1 MQPGWN
7 ICADEKRISAPRRAA
22 QATETG
28 ANRPLFITIPAYANE
43 VANERLDLPPVPS
56 PPGSMLV
63 NVMSV
68 VDQVTSTV
76 PLPVML
82 MMNALRAGEL
92 PDGVALLQI
101 MPCSEHGVEPA
112 GQRIF
117 SLWQG
122 PDVDAVAAAVEGLVG
137 DDCTST
143 CFPVM
148 EDHMYGVGRESVE
161 EKTARLAR
169 KAGANILAFDKRVG
183 ISATVTAAAA
193 ATVTKVK
200 SLSAP
205 KQPKD
210 GDGAEPDPNAAPDK
224 TSLKY
229 VQENVS
235 KEFNQVNEKL
245 LKPAAEATTKAATDT
260 WNTVSTAVNGL
271 FARKDEAA
279 RRKRKRPGAAA
290 VGGDGRVRGRRRG
303 GGDEDDRGGGGGD
316 GTRRGRGRGRKVGT
330 RGRGR
335 GDRAGT
341 AGFARAHVGETRGV
355 IDFRGRLIAMRVVSV
370 VTPTPSPRGAP
381 RVLICTSTMI
391 SVVRGD
397 RGGYFLAAAPG
408 DGWIPLGGSPQPRI
422 PFFSP
427 GLGSR
432 DRSIVSPARAGR
444 ALIVRGALRTAPFLL
459 PTLLPALP
467 CVPPSLPRVVPVT
480 VARG

>member
-1 MQPGWN
+1 
-7 ICADEKRISAPRRAA
+7 
-22 QATETG
+22 
-28 ANRPLFITIPAYANE
+28 
-43 VANERLDLPPVPS
+43 
-56 PPGSMLV
+56 MLV

-122 PDVDAVAAAVEGLVG
+122 PDVDAVAAAVEGLIG

-148 EDHMYGVGRESVE
+148 ENHMYGVGRESVE

-169 KAGANILAFDKRVG
+169 KAGANLLAFDKRVG
-183 ISATVTAAAA
+183 ISATVTAAAV

-205 KQPKD
+205 KRPKD
-210 GDGAEPDPNAAPDK
+210 GEGAEPPDPNAAPDK

-235 KEFNQVNEKL
+235 KEFNHVNEKL
-245 LKPAAEATTKAATDT
+245 FKPAAEATTKAAEATTKAATDT

-271 FARKDEAA
+271 FAKKDE
-279 RRKRKRPGAAA
+279 GAGANAIPVPPPSA
-290 VGGDGRVRGRRRG
+290 VMGAPAVDDVAVETKTIEEVVAVTTNGVRDVD
-303 GGDEDDRGGGGGD
+303 GDE
-316 GTRRGRGRGRKVGT
+316 K
-330 RGRGR
+330 
-335 GDRAGT
+335 
-341 AGFARAHVGETRGV
+341 
-355 IDFRGRLIAMRVVSV
+355 S
-370 VTPTPSPRGAP
+370 
-381 RVLICTSTMI
+381 
-391 SVVRGD
+391 
-397 RGGYFLAAAPG
+397 APG
-408 DGWIPLGGSPQPRI
+408 DGDGVGEIEREPPASPVPT
-422 PFFSP
+422 SEK
-427 GLGSR
+427 
-432 DRSIVSPARAGR
+432 PAA
-444 ALIVRGALRTAPFLL
+444 
-459 PTLLPALP
+459 
-467 CVPPSLPRVVPVT
+467 
-480 VARG
+480 

>member
-1 MQPGWN
+1 MPFAKIRCSQAG
-7 ICADEKRISAPRRAA
+7 IFVRISAPRRAA
-22 QATETG
+22 HQATETG

-122 PDVDAVAAAVEGLVG
+122 ADVDAVAAAVEALIG

-169 KAGANILAFDKRVG
+169 KAGANLLAFDKRVG
-183 ISATVTAAAA
+183 ISATVTAAAV

-205 KQPKD
+205 KQPRD

-235 KEFNQVNEKL
+235 KEFQKVNEEV

-260 WNTVSTAVNGL
+260 WNTVSTAVGGL
-271 FARKDEAA
+271 FAKKDEAN
-279 RRKRKRPGAAA
+279 GANGANVPVPPPSA
-290 VGGDGRVRGRRRG
+290 VMGASAVDDVAVETKTIEEVVAKTNDG
-303 GGDEDDRGGGGGD
+303 GGGEGGGGG
-316 GTRRGRGRGRKVGT
+316 G
-330 RGRGR
+330 
-335 GDRAGT
+335 
-341 AGFARAHVGETRGV
+341 VGE
-355 IDFRGRLIAMRVVSV
+355 IDEEPPASPV
-370 VTPTPSPRGAP
+370 PTSER
-381 RVLICTSTMI
+381 
-391 SVVRGD
+391 
-397 RGGYFLAAAPG
+397 
-408 DGWIPLGGSPQPRI
+408 
-422 PFFSP
+422 
-427 GLGSR
+427 
-432 DRSIVSPARAGR
+432 
-444 ALIVRGALRTAPFLL
+444 
-459 PTLLPALP
+459 
-467 CVPPSLPRVVPVT
+467 PV
-480 VARG
+480 A

>member
-1 MQPGWN
+1 VKSEDLTETLCSIAENGNYDGSILQRFLCINLVFAVCWKSVAARLEYL
-7 ICADEKRISAPRRAA
+7 CRREEDIGTEARPA

-271 FARKDEAA
+271 FARKDE
-279 RRKRKRPGAAA
+279 GAGANAIPVPPPSA
-290 VGGDGRVRGRRRG
+290 VMGASAVDDVAVETKTIEEVVAVTAPGGDGD
-303 GGDEDDRGGGGGD
+303 GDE
-316 GTRRGRGRGRKVGT
+316 K
-330 RGRGR
+330 
-335 GDRAGT
+335 
-341 AGFARAHVGETRGV
+341 
-355 IDFRGRLIAMRVVSV
+355 S
-370 VTPTPSPRGAP
+370 
-381 RVLICTSTMI
+381 
-391 SVVRGD
+391 
-397 RGGYFLAAAPG
+397 APG
-408 DGWIPLGGSPQPRI
+408 DGVGEIEREPPASPVPT
-422 PFFSP
+422 SEK
-427 GLGSR
+427 
-432 DRSIVSPARAGR
+432 PAA
-444 ALIVRGALRTAPFLL
+444 
-459 PTLLPALP
+459 
-467 CVPPSLPRVVPVT
+467 
-480 VARG
+480 

>member
-1 MQPGWN
+1 M
-7 ICADEKRISAPRRAA
+7 RISAPRRAA
-22 QATETG
+22 HQATETG

-92 PDGVALLQI
+92 PDGVALRQI

-122 PDVDAVAAAVEGLVG
+122 ADVDAVAAAVEALIG

-169 KAGANILAFDKRVG
+169 KAGANLLAFDKRVG
-183 ISATVTAAAA
+183 ISATVTAAAV

-205 KQPKD
+205 KQPRD

-235 KEFNQVNEKL
+235 KEFQKVNEEV

-260 WNTVSTAVNGL
+260 WNTVSTAVGGL
-271 FARKDEAA
+271 FAKKDEGN
-279 RRKRKRPGAAA
+279 GAN
-290 VGGDGRVRGRRRG
+290 
-303 GGDEDDRGGGGGD
+303 
-316 GTRRGRGRGRKVGT
+316 
-330 RGRGR
+330 
-335 GDRAGT
+335 
-341 AGFARAHVGETRGV
+341 
-355 IDFRGRLIAMRVVSV
+355 
-370 VTPTPSPRGAP
+370 GANVP
-381 RVLICTSTMI
+381 
-391 SVVRGD
+391 
-397 RGGYFLAAAPG
+397 
-408 DGWIPLGGSPQPRI
+408 
-422 PFFSP
+422 
-427 GLGSR
+427 
-432 DRSIVSPARAGR
+432 
-444 ALIVRGALRTAPFLL
+444 
-459 PTLLPALP
+459 
-467 CVPPSLPRVVPVT
+467 VPPPSAVMGASAVDDVAVETKTIELSLIHI
-480 VARG
+480 

>member
-1 MQPGWN
+1 
-7 ICADEKRISAPRRAA
+7 
-22 QATETG
+22 
-28 ANRPLFITIPAYANE
+28 
-43 VANERLDLPPVPS
+43 
-56 PPGSMLV
+56 MLV

-122 PDVDAVAAAVEGLVG
+122 ADVDAVAAAVEALIG

-169 KAGANILAFDKRVG
+169 KAGANLLAFDKRVG
-183 ISATVTAAAA
+183 ISATVTAAAV

-205 KQPKD
+205 KQPRD

-235 KEFNQVNEKL
+235 KEFQKVNEEV

-260 WNTVSTAVNGL
+260 WNTVSTAVGGL
-271 FARKDEAA
+271 FAKKDEANLS
-279 RRKRKRPGAAA
+279 
-290 VGGDGRVRGRRRG
+290 
-303 GGDEDDRGGGGGD
+303 
-316 GTRRGRGRGRKVGT
+316 
-330 RGRGR
+330 
-335 GDRAGT
+335 
-341 AGFARAHVGETRGV
+341 
-355 IDFRGRLIAMRVVSV
+355 LIH
-370 VTPTPSPRGAP
+370 
-381 RVLICTSTMI
+381 I
-391 SVVRGD
+391 
-397 RGGYFLAAAPG
+397 
-408 DGWIPLGGSPQPRI
+408 
-422 PFFSP
+422 
-427 GLGSR
+427 
-432 DRSIVSPARAGR
+432 
-444 ALIVRGALRTAPFLL
+444 
-459 PTLLPALP
+459 
-467 CVPPSLPRVVPVT
+467 
-480 VARG
+480 

>member
-1 MQPGWN
+1 VKSEDLTETLCSIAENGNYDGSILQRFVCKKLVFAVCWKSVAARLEYL
-7 ICADEKRISAPRRAA
+7 CRREEDIGTEARPA

-122 PDVDAVAAAVEGLVG
+122 ADVDAVAAAVEALIG

-271 FARKDEAA
+271 FTRKDE
-279 RRKRKRPGAAA
+279 GAGANAIPVPPPSA
-290 VGGDGRVRGRRRG
+290 VMGASAVDDVAVETKTIEEVVAVTAPGGDGD
-303 GGDEDDRGGGGGD
+303 GDE
-316 GTRRGRGRGRKVGT
+316 K
-330 RGRGR
+330 
-335 GDRAGT
+335 
-341 AGFARAHVGETRGV
+341 
-355 IDFRGRLIAMRVVSV
+355 S
-370 VTPTPSPRGAP
+370 
-381 RVLICTSTMI
+381 
-391 SVVRGD
+391 
-397 RGGYFLAAAPG
+397 APG
-408 DGWIPLGGSPQPRI
+408 DGVGEIEREPPASPVPT
-422 PFFSP
+422 SEK
-427 GLGSR
+427 
-432 DRSIVSPARAGR
+432 PAA
-444 ALIVRGALRTAPFLL
+444 
-459 PTLLPALP
+459 
-467 CVPPSLPRVVPVT
+467 
-480 VARG
+480 

>member
-1 MQPGWN
+1 MPFAKIRCSQAG
-7 ICADEKRISAPRRAA
+7 IFVRISAPRRAA
-22 QATETG
+22 HQATETG

-169 KAGANILAFDKRVG
+169 KAGANLLAFDKRVG
-183 ISATVTAAAA
+183 ISATVTAAAV

-205 KQPKD
+205 KQPRD

-235 KEFNQVNEKL
+235 KEFQKVNEEV

-260 WNTVSTAVNGL
+260 WNTVSTAVGGL
-271 FARKDEAA
+271 FAKKDEAN
-279 RRKRKRPGAAA
+279 GANVPVPPPSA
-290 VGGDGRVRGRRRG
+290 VMGASAVDDVAVETKTIEEVVAKTNDG
-303 GGDEDDRGGGGGD
+303 GGGEGGGGG
-316 GTRRGRGRGRKVGT
+316 G
-330 RGRGR
+330 
-335 GDRAGT
+335 
-341 AGFARAHVGETRGV
+341 VGE
-355 IDFRGRLIAMRVVSV
+355 IDEEPPASPV
-370 VTPTPSPRGAP
+370 PTSER
-381 RVLICTSTMI
+381 
-391 SVVRGD
+391 
-397 RGGYFLAAAPG
+397 
-408 DGWIPLGGSPQPRI
+408 
-422 PFFSP
+422 
-427 GLGSR
+427 
-432 DRSIVSPARAGR
+432 
-444 ALIVRGALRTAPFLL
+444 
-459 PTLLPALP
+459 
-467 CVPPSLPRVVPVT
+467 PV
-480 VARG
+480 A

>member
-1 MQPGWN
+1 MCKKLVFAVCWKSVWN
-7 ICADEKRISAPRRAA
+7 ICADERRISAPRRVA

-28 ANRPLFITIPAYANE
+28 ANRPLFVTIPAYANE

-92 PDGVALLQI
+92 PDGIALLQI

-122 PDVDAVAAAVEGLVG
+122 PDVDAVAAAVEALIG

-161 EKTARLAR
+161 EKTTRLAR
-169 KAGANILAFDKRVG
+169 KAGANLLAFDKRMG
-183 ISATVTAAAA
+183 ISATVTAAAV
-193 ATVTKVK
+193 ATATKVK

-205 KQPKD
+205 KQPRE
-210 GDGAEPDPNAAPDK
+210 GGSEPDAISNAPDK

-235 KEFNQVNEKL
+235 KEFQKVNEEV

-260 WNTVSTAVNGL
+260 WTTVSTTVGGL
-271 FARKDEAA
+271 FARKDKDADA
-279 RRKRKRPGAAA
+279 QVPVPPPSAVMGASA
-290 VGGDGRVRGRRRG
+290 VDDGTVETKTIEEVVAKTNGD
-303 GGDEDDRGGGGGD
+303 DGGGGGE
-316 GTRRGRGRGRKVGT
+316 GGGGG
-330 RGRGR
+330 G
-335 GDRAGT
+335 
-341 AGFARAHVGETRGV
+341 VGE
-355 IDFRGRLIAMRVVSV
+355 IDEEPPAPPV
-370 VTPTPSPRGAP
+370 PTSEKPP
-381 RVLICTSTMI
+381 
-391 SVVRGD
+391 
-397 RGGYFLAAAPG
+397 
-408 DGWIPLGGSPQPRI
+408 
-422 PFFSP
+422 
-427 GLGSR
+427 SR
-432 DRSIVSPARAGR
+432 D
-444 ALIVRGALRTAPFLL
+444 
-459 PTLLPALP
+459 
-467 CVPPSLPRVVPVT
+467 
-480 VARG
+480 